1 MDPAGVEISV
11 CYFVKNY
18 SRFPCLI
25 DKCSLSAKT
34 LSRAGTWSKLG
45 LPLSSRLSST
55 YFREI
60 NLEHQVLHQESSV
73 VGAKA
78 VNVRIM
84 E

>member
-1 MDPAGVEISV
+1 MLRYLFATLLRTTLASA
-11 CYFVKNY
+11 F
-18 SRFPCLI
+18 SCLI

>member
-1 MDPAGVEISV
+1 MLSYLFAIMLRTTLDSA
-11 CYFVKNY
+11 Y
-18 SRFPCLI
+18 SCLN

-34 LSRAGTWSKLG
+34 LSRAGIWPKLG
-45 LPLSSRLSST
+45 QPLSSRLSST
-55 YFREI
+55 YFWEI